1 MKDLNRVYS
10 LKGNVLFK
18 TARES
23 IHFLRKPPAIA
34 IDLEIFNSKKDLIEY
49 VQVYEKENGFY
60 YTARKIDF
68 IKFGI
73 YLDRGYGRQIA
84 LPLKYWDKSK
94 IPDIVPEVFNHIETE
109 KEEKKINQLSL
120 GGIL

>member
-1 MKDLNRVYS
+1 VYS

-49 VQVYEKENGFY
+49 VQVYEKEGGFY

-73 YLDRGYGRQIA
+73 YLDRGYGKQIA

-94 IPDIVPEVFNHIETE
+94 IPDIVPEAFNYIETE
-109 KEEKKINQLSL
+109 KEKKKINQLSL